1 MLFYLKSKPKEKKF
15 HRMKKRAHDL
25 QLLCGPPPTQKTT
38 LGLPSKR
45 CVCVCVCVSL
55 SLSLSLSTWSSLDA
69 ATTHSQ
75 MNCQPSK
82 NKNPRPERTK
92 NKPPKKKESSPAL
105 EEATTAPP
113 PPPQQRPFSS
123 VLFPLL
129 SVSRCCHSSRLLT
142 STRAALAPPKP
153 LPLPLLP
160 DVKSQTI
167 LPCSPTK

>member
-1 MLFYLKSKPKEKKF
+1 MTYNSCSRTSP
-15 HRMKKRAHDL
+15 H
-25 QLLCGPPPTQKTT
+25 PKTT

-45 CVCVCVCVSL
+45 SL
-55 SLSLSLSTWSSLDA
+55 CLCLYLSIWSSLDA
-69 ATTHSQ
+69 TTTHSQ
-75 MNCQPSK
+75 INSQPSR

-92 NKPPKKKESSPAL
+92 NKPPKKKESSLAL
-105 EEATTAPP
+105 EEATTVP

-129 SVSRCCHSSRLLT
+129 SVSPCRHSTRLLT

-153 LPLPLLP
+153 LLLPLLP

-167 LPCSPTK
+167 LPCSLTK